1 MSIVMII
8 IGINIYY
15 VISQSTKGSIEIS
28 ESLKNLNTLEATNTA
43 MVNAETG
50 IKGYIITNDESFLSP
65 YHDALMQLAGPLNIS
80 RLYKAMPASTADIK
94 QLNDYVNRELD
105 YLDDMITDVRQRNII
120 LSEDNKV
127 LLQSK
132 EAMRNVRVTISKLYN
147 LESQKMDD
155 LNILQ
160 KQRDK
165 SVLIV
170 LISGLLIC
178 FALLLIYYLMVSK
191 NSIIRNHLEEGLLAA
206 KQTAEEASNNK
217 TQFLTTV
224 SHGIRSPLNGI
235 VGNTSLL
242 MQSALS
248 NEQKKY
254 AQNIQRSS
262 ITLLSI
268 VNDILDFSKIESGN
282 LDLENVPFVLRHC
295 IEEVFSLTGSADRE
309 IIMTHSIDE
318 ALPVLV
324 VGDMSRLWQVLIN
337 ILGNTLNTITTGTV
351 DLEARLLQSHG
362 DELMIGFTV
371 TGIGD
376 ERKEGQNIIPQ
387 SQRKSSPQHSSV
399 GLALSIS
406 SRIVALM
413 GGTIKVTNHG
423 NRSITTH
430 FTIKTRKVYEKQLQ
444 DAVIRRKEATEK
456 VDRHMSE
463 KLPLRILI
471 ADDNEMSQ
479 VLLSSILLTMGYS
492 CAIAINGAE
501 ALAMGIEEE
510 FDIIFMD
517 IFMPEMDGIE
527 ATESLRKY
535 YMNKDFPIIIAVTAN
550 VLFTEKEK
558 CFAAGMNDFLT
569 KPFNAQHLQ
578 NMLIKWGNI
587 KEMLEA

>member
-1 MSIVMII
+1 MSVVMMI

-15 VISQSTKGSIEIS
+15 VFSQATSNSTKIS
-28 ESLKNLNTLEATNTA
+28 DSLKNLNTLEATNIA

-80 RLYKAMPASTADIK
+80 GLFKTMPEYTPDIK
-94 QLNDYVNRELD
+94 QLNDYVNRELA
-105 YLDDMITDVRQRNII
+105 YLDDMITNARQKNI
-120 LSEDNKV
+120 LPARSELT

-132 EAMRNVRVTISKLYN
+132 DAMHNIRAAISRLYN
-147 LESQKMDD
+147 SESQKMDA
-155 LNILQ
+155 LNVVQ
-160 KQRDK
+160 KQHNK
-165 SVLIV
+165 SILIV
-170 LISGLLIC
+170 LISGLVIC

-191 NSIIRNHLEEGLLAA
+191 NTIIRNHLEEDLVTA
-206 KQTAEEASNNK
+206 KQYAEEASSNK

-224 SHGIRSPLNGI
+224 SHGIRGPLNGI

-248 NEQKKY
+248 NDQKKY
-254 AQNIQRSS
+254 AQNIQRGS

-309 IIMTHSIDE
+309 IQMTHSIDD

-337 ILGNTLNTITTGTV
+337 ILGNTLNTIKTGTV
-351 DLEARLLQSHG
+351 DLDARLLQSHG

-371 TGIGD
+371 AGIGD
-376 ERKEGQNIIPQ
+376 LSKETAEIAPEQ
-387 SQRKSSPQHSSV
+387 KTSSPQHSSV

-423 NRSITTH
+423 NKSITTH
-430 FTIKTRKVYEKQLQ
+430 FTIKTKKVHEQELH
-444 DAVIRRKEATEK
+444 DSVIRRREATEK

-501 ALAMGIEEE
+501 AVAMGIEEE

-527 ATESLRKY
+527 ATKQLRKY
-535 YMNKDFPIIIAVTAN
+535 YMNKDFPIIVAITAN
-550 VLFTEKEK
+550 VLFTEKDK
-558 CFAAGMNDFLT
+558 CFSAGMNDFLT

-587 KEMLEA
+587 KEMLEV